1 LIPSLALFKR
11 LAKRPAEPVGITQD
25 QTQDQKRHPD
35 SMKKAS
41 ASAVMDLNFALWR
54 MGFEAQSV
62 IAMRTMGAAGFWNHS
77 DLENQLMLREK
88 QKAFAKGTAG
98 AARALMRGESPA
110 AIMLEAV
117 KPMQR
122 KTGANARRLTKR
134 GPRIPGLVG

>member
-1 LIPSLALFKR
+1 
-11 LAKRPAEPVGITQD
+11 
-25 QTQDQKRHPD
+25 
-35 SMKKAS
+35 MKKPTGNAI
-41 ASAVMDLNFALWR
+41 MNLNFALWR

-77 DLENQLMLREK
+77 DRENQLMLREK

-110 AIMLEAV
+110 AVMLEAV
-117 KPMQR
+117 KPMQK